1 MNKQPTKPI
10 TTWEMLTDKLL
21 SIYAK
26 SLIEMERPVEPME
39 SAQLRADVRS
49 EIIAIGKL
57 LDDTEKAHA
66 NLLKE
71 HEEQEFTVAKK
82 CLEKAAEELFREA

>member
-26 SLIEMERPVEPME
+26 SLIEMESPVEPME

-57 LDDTEKAHA
+57 LDDTEKQHST
-66 NLLKE
+66 L
-71 HEEQEFTVAKK
+71 
-82 CLEKAAEELFREA
+82 LEKVEKINEASND

>member
-26 SLIEMERPVEPME
+26 SLIEMESPVEPME

-57 LDDTEKAHA
+57 LDDTEKQHST
-66 NLLKE
+66 LLDK
-71 HEEQEFTVAKK
+71 V
-82 CLEKAAEELFREA
+82 EKINEASND

>member
-10 TTWEMLTDKLL
+10 ATWEMLTEKLL

-26 SLIEMERPVEPME
+26 SLLEMKSPKEPME

-49 EIIAIGKL
+49 EIIAVGKL
-57 LDDTEKAHA
+57 LDDTEKQHST
-66 NLLKE
+66 LL
-71 HEEQEFTVAKK
+71 EEV
-82 CLEKAAEELFREA
+82 EKINEPSDD

>member
-26 SLIEMERPVEPME
+26 SLIEMKSPVEPME
-39 SAQLRADVRS
+39 SAELRADVRS

-57 LDDTEKAHA
+57 LDDTEKQ
-66 NLLKE
+66 LKVE
-71 HEEQEFTVAKK
+71 V
-82 CLEKAAEELFREA
+82 EKVNEPSDD

>member
-1 MNKQPTKPI
+1 MNKQPTKPV

-26 SLIEMERPVEPME
+26 SLLEMKSPVEPME

-71 HEEQEFTVAKK
+71 QEAQK
-82 CLEKAAEELFREA
+82 

>member
-26 SLIEMERPVEPME
+26 SLIEMESPVEPME

-57 LDDTEKAHA
+57 LDDTEKQHST
-66 NLLKE
+66 LLDK
-71 HEEQEFTVAKK
+71 V
-82 CLEKAAEELFREA
+82 EKINEASDD

>member
-1 MNKQPTKPI
+1 MNKQPTKPV

-26 SLIEMERPVEPME
+26 SLLQMKSPKEPME
-39 SAQLRADVRS
+39 SAKLRADVRL

-57 LDDTEKAHA
+57 LDDTEKQ
-66 NLLKE
+66 LKVE
-71 HEEQEFTVAKK
+71 V
-82 CLEKAAEELFREA
+82 EKVNEPSDD

>member
-1 MNKQPTKPI
+1 MNKQPTKPL
-10 TTWEMLTDKLL
+10 TTWEMLTEKLL

-26 SLIEMERPVEPME
+26 SLLEMKSPVEPME

-57 LDDTEKAHA
+57 LDATEKQ
-66 NLLKE
+66 LKVE
-71 HEEQEFTVAKK
+71 VEKINEASNDLPRQNRTVA
-82 CLEKAAEELFREA
+82 

>member
-10 TTWEMLTDKLL
+10 TTWEMLTEKLL

-26 SLIEMERPVEPME
+26 SLQQMESPVEPME
-39 SAQLRADVRS
+39 SAKLRADVRL

-57 LDDTEKAHA
+57 LDDTEKQHST
-66 NLLKE
+66 L
-71 HEEQEFTVAKK
+71 
-82 CLEKAAEELFREA
+82 LEKVEKINEASND

>member
-21 SIYAK
+21 SIYDK
-26 SLIEMERPVEPME
+26 SLIEMESPVEPME

-57 LDDTEKAHA
+57 LDDTEKQHST
-66 NLLKE
+66 L
-71 HEEQEFTVAKK
+71 
-82 CLEKAAEELFREA
+82 LEKVEKINEASND

>member
-10 TTWEMLTDKLL
+10 TTWEMLTEKLL

-26 SLIEMERPVEPME
+26 SLIEMESPVEPME

-57 LDDTEKAHA
+57 LDDTEKQHST
-66 NLLKE
+66 L
-71 HEEQEFTVAKK
+71 
-82 CLEKAAEELFREA
+82 LEKVEKINEASND

>member
-1 MNKQPTKPI
+1 MNKQPTKPV
-10 TTWEMLTDKLL
+10 TTWEMLSEKLL

-26 SLIEMERPVEPME
+26 SLQQMESPVEPME

-57 LDDTEKAHA
+57 LDDTEKQHST
-66 NLLKE
+66 LLDK
-71 HEEQEFTVAKK
+71 V
-82 CLEKAAEELFREA
+82 EKINEASDD

>member
-26 SLIEMERPVEPME
+26 SLIEMKSPVEPME
-39 SAQLRADVRS
+39 SAELRADVRS

-71 HEEQEFTVAKK
+71 HEAQK
-82 CLEKAAEELFREA
+82 

>member
-26 SLIEMERPVEPME
+26 SLIEMKSPVEPME

-57 LDDTEKAHA
+57 LDDTEKQHST
-66 NLLKE
+66 LLDK
-71 HEEQEFTVAKK
+71 V
-82 CLEKAAEELFREA
+82 EKINEASDD

>member
-10 TTWEMLTDKLL
+10 TTWEMLTEKLL

-26 SLIEMERPVEPME
+26 SLQQMESPVEPME
-39 SAQLRADVRS
+39 SAQLRADVRL

-57 LDDTEKAHA
+57 LDDTEKQHST
-66 NLLKE
+66 L
-71 HEEQEFTVAKK
+71 
-82 CLEKAAEELFREA
+82 LEKVEKINEASND